1 MGFKAGITEEAGR
14 ASAPHASGLVRAISA
29 ALAEKGVPR
38 GSIVDVASGPVDGL
52 GFTVDDG
59 GGDED

>member
-1 MGFKAGITEEAGR
+1 MAEEAGR
-14 ASAPHASGLVRAISA
+14 GSATHASGLVRAISA
-29 ALAEKGVPR
+29 ALVDKGVPR
-38 GSIVDVASGPVDGL
+38 GSIVDVANGPVDGL